1 MGYLRHPVLWHD
13 PQQYMKHGARHT
25 CPSSC
30 MGQPRRPPEE
40 VLPSHRMCAC
50 CAQLLRPAHTMDQLN
65 RCSGP
70 GDSARDGGRGHGP
83 RRPVL
88 WVHSTAVGPASC
100 GWLYVANRPPPPS
113 LSLGTEAHVLTAT
126 PSSVAAGW
134 GLGGG
139 WAGAWLVGGWAG
151 WQLGW
156 QLYGCMGFAA
166 AGWVGPPQ
174 AGARPGRQQA
184 RTLTA
189 GAVTSGWRSCVIQ
202 QVQSSDSLS
211 NGLHAGMPR
220 ALTA

>member
-1 MGYLRHPVLWHD
+1 
-13 PQQYMKHGARHT
+13 MKHGARHT

-50 CAQLLRPAHTMDQLN
+50 CAQLLRPEHTMDQLN

-70 GDSARDGGRGHGP
+70 GDSARDGEGAWAASSG
-83 RRPVL
+83 
-88 WVHSTAVGPASC
+88 AVGAQHCCGTSQLWLAVCGQSPAAPLLFPWDRSTRTDSRIIISG
-100 GWLYVANRPPPPS
+100 GW
-113 LSLGTEAHVLTAT
+113 
-126 PSSVAAGW
+126 AGAGR

-211 NGLHAGMPR
+211 NGLHAGMPW